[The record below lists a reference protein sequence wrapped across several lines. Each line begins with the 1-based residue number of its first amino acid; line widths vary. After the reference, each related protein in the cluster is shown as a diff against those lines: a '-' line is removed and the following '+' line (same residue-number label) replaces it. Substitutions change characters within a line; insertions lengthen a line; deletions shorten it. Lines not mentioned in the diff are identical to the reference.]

1 MCVKRAQDPSPP
13 SWLIDD
19 SWIFHKKKSRQ
30 QEIADMSRETL
41 RGRRS
46 EASKKNSNRKVL
58 IAHVD
63 YGEKL
68 IFQ

>member
-1 MCVKRAQDPSPP
+1 
-13 SWLIDD
+13 
-19 SWIFHKKKSRQ
+19 
-30 QEIADMSRETL
+30 MSRETL